1 MRQSRIGRTLNGQ
14 RSLMSLLALLLVF
27 GMGHAGAEEGSLTE
41 EHVRAYIDS
50 LEDLRELA
58 RNYRGDD
65 LSLDSFESNPGA
77 SLNPM
82 QLVVRELRNH
92 PIYPRFSEVVDY
104 HGFQNPE
111 HWAVVADAILVAY
124 IAVEMDRH
132 RPGMREQMA
141 ERGMPELAEVPP
153 RHMALVE
160 AHTEELR
167 EAFDVR
173 GSGMGG
179 GSR

>member
-1 MRQSRIGRTLNGQ
+1 MRQSPLGRTLNG
-14 RSLMSLLALLLVF
+14 RRFLSPLLALLLLLAT
-27 GMGHAGAEEGSLTE
+27 GHAGAEGSLTE

-50 LEDLRELA
+50 LEDIRELA
-58 RNYRGDD
+58 RTYRGDD
-65 LSLDSFESNPGA
+65 LSLDSFESNPGE

-82 QLVVRELRNH
+82 QLVVRELRDH
-92 PIYPRFSEVVDY
+92 PIYPRFAEVVDY
-104 HGFQNPE
+104 HGFESPE

-167 EAFDVR
+167 EAFDRR
-173 GSGMGG
+173 GAGMGG
-179 GSR
+179 GRR